1 MKKIALAG
9 ACGRMGTAIIG
20 LLPNFSDLRLVA
32 ALDVVGHLKIG
43 SKVSENSDVKFS
55 SDTAGALQI
64 SDVLVDFTGAESAMV
79 NLKFALAA
87 GKPIIIGATGL
98 AQEARTEILAASKK
112 IPIVYSPNMSVG
124 VNVLWKLVAEAAA
137 LLGKDYHVDVVE
149 THHVHKKDAPSG
161 TAKKI
166 MELVADN
173 GGYNLNKDVFFYLEN
188 EAANGS
194 HSTKMPKS
202 RDGKIIVKSI
212 REGEV
217 VGDHSIIF
225 TSPYERLELSHRA
238 FTREVFANGAL
249 KAASWIYGKEAGLYE
264 MSDVIGIK

>member
-9 ACGRMGTAIIG
+9 ACGRMGSAITA
-20 LLPNFSDLRLVA
+20 LLPNFKELKLVA
-32 ALDVVGHLKIG
+32 ALDVVGHVKIG
-43 SKVSENSDVKFS
+43 GRVAENSDVRFS
-55 SDTAGALQI
+55 SDVAGALKI
-64 SDVLVDFTGAESAMV
+64 SDVLVDFTGAEAAMV
-79 NLKFALAA
+79 NLKFALSA
-87 GKPIIIGATGL
+87 GKPIVIGATGL
-98 AQEARTEILAASKK
+98 SQEARTEIFAASKK
-112 IPIVYSPNMSVG
+112 IPVVYSPNMSVG

-166 MELVADN
+166 MELVAEN

-188 EAANGS
+188 EDARGA
-194 HSTKMPKS
+194 HSTKMPES
-202 RDGKIIVKSI
+202 RDGKMVVRSI

-225 TSPYERLELSHRA
+225 TSPFERLELSHRA

-249 KAASWIYGKEAGLYE
+249 KAASWVCGKEAGLYE